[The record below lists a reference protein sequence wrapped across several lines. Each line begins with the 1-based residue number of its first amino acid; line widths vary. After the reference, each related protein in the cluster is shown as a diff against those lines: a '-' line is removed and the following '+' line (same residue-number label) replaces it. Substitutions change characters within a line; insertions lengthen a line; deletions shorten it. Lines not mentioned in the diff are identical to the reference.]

1 MLAVSATL
9 LWLLCTGLAVEPHP
23 WSQLDV
29 AEAWAPVTTRETDVG
44 PVAIAVQRVGPH
56 DCVQGS
62 LRTDVPLVWLDAVI
76 NDTSGDSSWRTT
88 EVAVSEMLLLTRDR
102 MEFYQVMDVPDWTMS
117 ADRWWLLRAW
127 SEPPGAATRRFRWHH
142 LDARVH
148 YPAVHA
154 AVQERFPGAIELP
167 VNWGEWVFFDR
178 GQERETT
185 YRVCTDLGGS
195 LPQWIQRLAIR
206 QTLPDNLVDLV
217 REARRRQ
224 EAG

>member
-1 MLAVSATL
+1 MTA
-9 LWLLCTGLAVEPHP
+9 LWFVLGAAFAQEDHA
-23 WSQLDV
+23 WAQLD
-29 AEAWAPVTTRETDVG
+29 EAHAWEPVTIRETDVG
-44 PVAIAVQRVGPH
+44 PVSISVQRVGAH

-62 LRTDVPLVWLDAVI
+62 LRTEVPLRWLEAVV
-76 NDTSGDSSWRTT
+76 NDTSGDESWRTT
-88 EVAVSEMLLLTRDR
+88 EVAVSKMLLLTRDR

-127 SEPPGAATRRFRWHH
+127 SEPPGATTRRFRWHH
-142 LDARVH
+142 LDALAS
-148 YPAVHA
+148 YPEVHA

-167 VNWGEWVFFDR
+167 VNWGEWVFHDQ
-178 GQERETT
+178 GEERETT

-195 LPQWIQRLAIR
+195 LPKWIQRLAIR

-217 REARRRQ
+217 REARRRE